1 MKIKAIAINLLAR
14 QLINGVA
21 FEQAKNIVTDLD
33 DKDISN
39 EDKRKIAVETL
50 KSFGYALAG
59 FAFNLAIELA
69 VAWLRSKAED

>member
-1 MKIKAIAINLLAR
+1 MKVKAIAINLLAR

-21 FEQAKNIVTDLD
+21 FEQAKRIVTDLD

-39 EDKRKIAVETL
+39 DDKRKIAVETL
-50 KSFGYALAG
+50 KAFGYALAG
-59 FAFNLAIELA
+59 FLANLAIELA